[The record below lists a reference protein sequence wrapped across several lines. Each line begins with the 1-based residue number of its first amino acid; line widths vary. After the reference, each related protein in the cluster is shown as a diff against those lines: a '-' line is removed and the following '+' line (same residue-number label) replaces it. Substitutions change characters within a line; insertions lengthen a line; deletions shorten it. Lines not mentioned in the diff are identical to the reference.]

1 MQTKKLSVKTK
12 IFSLI
17 GIFSVAFIAYSAW
30 SYNTLRVASV
40 QGPYF
45 QKIADCKDLIA
56 DILPPPNYI
65 IESYLMVLHMTDE
78 VEAGVATETTKSH
91 IKRVV
96 ELQNEFNDRHQHWID
111 NLPEGQLKQI
121 KTVNCYTPAA
131 AFYDTFRREFAPA
144 CIRGETDRAQTL
156 ARGIMREQYETH
168 RSAVDEAV
176 KLATESGVE
185 VEAAAASM
193 VLFSSAS
200 SVIIAA
206 VLIAGLAVFGWFAV
220 RQTITP
226 LLTSTRELR
235 RLSTQELLRVSST
248 LGENAESTVDQAQ
261 MASGA
266 AEQVSANAQ
275 SLSSAVAQFE
285 ESIREIANNASSA
298 ASVAR
303 DAVGAAER
311 TNKTITSLGESSKEI
326 GNVIKVIN
334 SIAEQTNLLALNAT
348 IEAARAGEAG
358 KGFAVVANEVKEL
371 AKETS
376 KATED
381 IIGRINAI
389 QSDTVDAVDAIGQV
403 SHIIS
408 NINESQNAI
417 AGAVEEQT
425 AMTSE
430 ISRNIS
436 EVAMG
441 SSEIAKNISFVADAA
456 KTTTGGSLE
465 TQATAGA
472 IEKITEELLE
482 LVGTAARKS
491 SKNTN
496 ENKYKLDS
504 ASA

>member
-1 MQTKKLSVKTK
+1 MQLNKFSVKAK
-12 IFSLI
+12 IFSLV
-17 GIFSVAFIAYSAW
+17 GIFSFALIAYSAW

-45 QKIADCKDLIA
+45 EQISERKDLIA

-65 IESYLMVLHMTDE
+65 IESYLMVLHLTDE
-78 VEAGVATETTKSH
+78 VEAGVGTETIKSN

-96 ELQNEFNDRHQHWID
+96 ELQNEFNDRHQYWID
-111 NLPEGQLKQI
+111 YLPEGQLRQI
-121 KTVNCYTPAA
+121 KTVDCYAPAA
-131 AFYDTFRREFAPA
+131 AFYETFRKEFAPA
-144 CIRGETDRAQTL
+144 CVRGETERAKEL
-156 ARGIMREQYETH
+156 ARGVMRKQYETH
-168 RSAVDEAV
+168 RDAVDEAV
-176 KLATESGVE
+176 KLATESASQVE
-185 VEAAAASM
+185 EAAAAM
-193 VLFSSAS
+193 VSYRSAS
-200 SVIIAA
+200 SLVIATL
-206 VLIAGLAVFGWFAV
+206 LIAGMTALGWFTV
-220 RQTITP
+220 KQTVTP
-226 LLTSTRELR
+226 LLISTNELK

-248 LGENAESTVDQAQ
+248 LGQNAESTVDQAQ

-298 ASVAR
+298 ATVAR

-311 TNKTITSLGESSKEI
+311 TNTTITSLGESSKEI

-381 IIGRINAI
+381 IIGRISAI

-408 NINESQNAI
+408 NINETQNAI

-456 KTTTGGSLE
+456 QTTTGGSQE

-482 LVGTAARKS
+482 LVGSAARPS
-491 SKNTN
+491 TANTN